1 MDVLG
6 DLVAR
11 ARRSPDPAFRDDVHD
26 RSYTYHDFCT
36 TAWKTGNFL
45 RYLGVARGDRVEI
58 APEPLAEPLLTFF
71 GAAQLGAVAR
81 FAPGSGDARAVVVPR
96 AAESTFDPPPGTK
109 LAVYGGPPSRPDV
122 AHWEGIVWSENPAFP
137 PTDVDPDSPALTA
150 TASEDDEAP
159 DAERDDQ
166 FTHAELLDVARR
178 VVDRF
183 GVDDETTV
191 AVRASLARPG
201 TVAGGVLAPLLAGGT
216 VVVPDDGTSCDVCVG
231 TDGPE
236 PVLVDPAELA

>member
-11 ARRSPDPAFRDDVHD
+11 SRRSPAPAFRDDAHD

-58 APEPLAEPLLTFF
+58 APEALAEPVLTFF
-71 GAAQLGAVAR
+71 GAAQLGAVTR
-81 FAPGSGDARAVVVPR
+81 FAPGSGDARAVVVPQG
-96 AAESTFDPPPGTK
+96 AESTLDPPPGTK
-109 LAVYGGPPSRPDV
+109 LAVFGGPPSRPDV

-137 PTDVDPDSPALTA
+137 PTDVDPDSPALSA
-150 TASEDDEAP
+150 VASEDP
-159 DAERDDQ
+159 DAAEADLDDQ
-166 FTHAELLDVARR
+166 YTHAELLDGARR

-183 GVDDETTV
+183 GVDEETTV
-191 AVRASLARPG
+191 ALRASLARPG
-201 TVAGGVLAPLLAGGT
+201 AVVGGVLAPLLAGGT
-216 VVVPDDGTSCDVCVG
+216 VVLPDDDTLCDVCVG
-231 TDGPE
+231 DGPE
-236 PVLVDPAELA
+236 PVQVAPDELA